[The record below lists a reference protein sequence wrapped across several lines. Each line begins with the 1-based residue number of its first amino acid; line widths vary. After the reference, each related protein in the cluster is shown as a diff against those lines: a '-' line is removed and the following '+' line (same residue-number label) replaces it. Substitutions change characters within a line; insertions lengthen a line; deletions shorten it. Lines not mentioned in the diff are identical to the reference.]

1 MEKGIIQE
9 IDLESI
15 AIPEGYELVK
25 KDEIS
30 DEEKQ
35 LIRETKANAELMV
48 ISLENEIAKL
58 NNKLEYIDD
67 EEIRQIVQD
76 KINDI
81 TFKKSLYGIDT
92 IEADKKLN

>member
-1 MEKGIIQE
+1 MEKEIENII
-9 IDLESI
+9 
-15 AIPEGYELVK
+15 IPEGYELVK
-25 KDEIS
+25 KAELS

-48 ISLENEIAKL
+48 ISLENEIVSL
-58 NNKLEYIDD
+58 SNKLEYIDD

-81 TFKKSLYGIDT
+81 TFKKSLYGIDI

>member
-1 MEKGIIQE
+1 MEPE
-9 IDLESI
+9 INLESI
-15 AIPEGYELVK
+15 VVPEGYELVRK
-25 KDEIS
+25 ELLS
-30 DEEKQ
+30 EEEKQ

-48 ISLENEIAKL
+48 ISLENEIVSL
-58 NNKLEYIDD
+58 SNKLEYIDD

-81 TFKKSLYGIDT
+81 TFKKSLYGIDI